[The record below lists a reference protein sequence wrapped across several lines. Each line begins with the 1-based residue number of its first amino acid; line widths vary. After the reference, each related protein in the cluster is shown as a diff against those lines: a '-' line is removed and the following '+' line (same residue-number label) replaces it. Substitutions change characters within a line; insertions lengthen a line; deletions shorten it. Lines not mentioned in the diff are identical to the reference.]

1 MLFSS
6 LIFIYIFLAVLCV
19 LYFPIKNPIYR
30 RIILTIFSVL
40 FYAWGEPV
48 FVLLILG
55 SVFVNFL
62 AGKLMNSA
70 DDRPAL
76 RKTYLMISVI
86 LNLSVL
92 AIFKYTPMVIETV
105 NALSGLELPTPDI
118 SMPIGISFYT
128 FQAMSYVIDVYR
140 RDTEYQKSYFDLL
153 LYICLFPQLIAGPIV
168 RYKDIALQIPQRKA
182 DIEVI
187 NQGIFRF
194 CIGLAKKVI
203 IANNCGTVCEALLNN
218 TDNRA
223 VTGLWVGMVFYSL
236 QIYFDFSGYSD
247 MAIGLG
253 KIFGFE
259 FKENFN
265 YPYMSKSAT
274 EFWRRWHISLGTFF
288 RDYVYIPLGGNR
300 KRWLFN
306 VLTVWFL
313 TGLWHGASWNFVL
326 WGLFYGIILIIE
338 KKVIFPAFA
347 NVPKIISGIISYIAM
362 FFITVIGWT
371 IFYFT
376 DFGELTTVIC
386 GMFGTGDIPVTD
398 VFANSIIM
406 ENIFLLAVGLVAAFP
421 IFPKLLELLISKL
434 KIGNAIIIYAK
445 TAYTLVLLAVCT
457 AMLSSGSYNPFL
469 YFRF

>member
-6 LIFIYIFLAVLCV
+6 LTFLYIFIPLLCL
-19 LYFPIKNPIYR
+19 LYFPIKNPLAR
-30 RIILTIFSVL
+30 RIVLTVFSVL
-40 FYAWGEPV
+40 FYAWGEPI

-55 SVFVNFL
+55 SVFVNYL
-62 AGKLMNSA
+62 SGRLMAKAESKPVLKKA
-70 DDRPAL
+70 
-76 RKTYLMISVI
+76 YMIISVA

-92 AIFKYTPMVIETV
+92 AVFKYTPMAVETL
-105 NALSGLELPTPDI
+105 NSILGSTIPIPDI
-118 SMPIGISFYT
+118 TMPIGISFYT

-140 RDTEYQKSYFDLL
+140 KDTEVQRSYFDLL

-168 RYKDIALQIPQRKA
+168 RYKDIALQIPERKA
-182 DIEVI
+182 DLEKITE
-187 NQGIFRF
+187 GIFRF
-194 CIGLAKKVI
+194 CVGLGKKVI
-203 IANNCGTVCEALLNN
+203 IANNCGSVCESLLNS

-223 VTGLWVGMVFYSL
+223 VLGLWVGMLFYTF

-300 KRWLFN
+300 KRWLLN

-313 TGLWHGASWNFVL
+313 TGLWHGASWNFVI
-326 WGLFYGIILIIE
+326 WGLYYGIILIIE
-338 KKVIFPAFA
+338 KKLIFPAFEKA
-347 NVPKIISGIISYIAM
+347 NKVVTSVISYVAM
-362 FFITVIGWT
+362 FFVTVIGWT
-371 IFYFT
+371 VFYYT
-376 DFGELTTVIC
+376 DFSALTSALS
-386 GMFGTGDIPVTD
+386 GMFGMSEIPLRD
-398 VFANSIIM
+398 VFADSIIK
-406 ENIFLLAVGLVAAFP
+406 ENVFLLLTAIIAAFP
-421 IFPKLLELLISKL
+421 IFPKIFSALKEKLKLGNAVIIYTKTAYALILLLIS
-434 KIGNAIIIYAK
+434 
-445 TAYTLVLLAVCT
+445 T
-457 AMLSSGSYNPFL
+457 AMLTSGSYNPFL